1 MVGTNLTHRAL
12 VIRFILSPINLQF
25 SLVITPLSPV
35 IESKKDCMSSL
46 KSFILFACFMIKSA
60 SVSCFAFTTST
71 FVLTWDSFDDIEDMK
86 PVREVR
92 YEVIAFSTDEK
103 SVEGLLEHE
112 VNFPVYR
119 ESS

>member
-1 MVGTNLTHRAL
+1 
-12 VIRFILSPINLQF
+12 
-25 SLVITPLSPV
+25 
-35 IESKKDCMSSL
+35 
-46 KSFILFACFMIKSA
+46 MIKSA